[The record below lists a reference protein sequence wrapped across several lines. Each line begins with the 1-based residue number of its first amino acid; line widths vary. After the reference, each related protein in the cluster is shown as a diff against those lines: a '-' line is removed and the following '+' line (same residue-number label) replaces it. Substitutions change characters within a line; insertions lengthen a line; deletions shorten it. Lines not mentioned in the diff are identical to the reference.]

1 MTNIVLVENRKLYIL
16 FCSRTIMEISR
27 IFEEWNAYALRRV
40 LVQREVDLEAIERN
54 SHSKIVAITGIR
66 RCGKSSVLMLL
77 AQKLTNEG
85 KRVCYVNVE
94 DSRLGAEK
102 DVLDQILKWFGDDGF
117 MLLDEITSADD
128 WSGWLARTHELLKGK
143 LHLVVGSSRR
153 SLVVPSKPL
162 RGRIL
167 SVELFPL
174 SFKELLTF
182 RHIDVE
188 STTAGRGKLE
198 RALSEYLKFGG
209 FPEVVLAVDEIDKVR
224 ILDSY
229 FKDIVGL
236 DVAEVSHEDPTTVAT
251 FSRCVIQS
259 TYFSASKCLNFFKSL
274 GYKIGKEKLLQ
285 LEKYSEAGYLF
296 FFVPVFSH
304 SVKARSVYP
313 RKAYCG
319 DGGFSYATT
328 GKTDWGKLYENA
340 VFLELKRRLKDQE
353 ICYWRNK
360 AGEEVDFV
368 VKRGVEVNEAFQV
381 VYDLSSAAT
390 ESREVSGLIS
400 CIQELKPSTSLILTK
415 NVSGTR
421 KVGASTIRF
430 KPLIDWLI
438 EQ

>member
-1 MTNIVLVENRKLYIL
+1 MANIVLVENRKLYIL
-16 FCSRTIMEISR
+16 FCSRTIMEISG

-40 LVQREVDLEAIERN
+40 LVQREVDLKAIERN

-77 AQKLTNEG
+77 AQKLANEG

-102 DVLDQILKWFGDDGF
+102 DVLDQILKWFGDTGF
-117 MLLDEITSADD
+117 MLLDEITSAYD

-174 SFKELLTF
+174 SFKEFLTF

-188 STTAGRGKLE
+188 CTTAGRGKLE
-198 RALSEYLKFGG
+198 RALCEYLKFGG

-236 DVAEVSHEDPTTVAT
+236 DVAEISHEDPTTVAT
-251 FSRCVIQS
+251 FGRCVIQS

-296 FFVPVFSH
+296 FFVPVLSH

-319 DGGFSYATT
+319 DNGFSYATT
-328 GKTDWGKLYENA
+328 WKTDWGKLYENA

-360 AGEEVDFV
+360 AGKEVDFV

-390 ESREVSGLIS
+390 ENREVLGLIS

-415 NVSGTR
+415 NVSETR
-421 KVGASTIRF
+421 KIGASTIRF